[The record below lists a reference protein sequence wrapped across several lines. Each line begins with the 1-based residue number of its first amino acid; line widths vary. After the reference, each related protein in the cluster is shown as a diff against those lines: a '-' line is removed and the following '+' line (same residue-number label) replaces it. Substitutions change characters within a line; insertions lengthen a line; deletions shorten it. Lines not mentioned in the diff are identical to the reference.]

1 MVEHSNISEHLQ
13 RIKILFIKKLSAD
26 CSHGMLAIIWCRMF
40 VFQFAVQKY
49 KGQDI

>member
-1 MVEHSNISEHLQ
+1 MQSAVGECLL
-13 RIKILFIKKLSAD
+13 LFSAEP
-26 CSHGMLAIIWCRMF
+26 F

>member
-1 MVEHSNISEHLQ
+1 M
-13 RIKILFIKKLSAD
+13 KKLSAD
-26 CSHGMLAIIWCRMF
+26 CIQGMFAIIHCVI